1 MPRILSID
9 FGTKRT
15 GLAVTDPM
23 QFIATA
29 LDTIPTH
36 LCHDFIEKYCAQ
48 EEVEAFVIGEARQ
61 MDGSESESLKHA
73 RIFAKKLSEKLPD
86 IPIKWEDE
94 RLTSK
99 IAKQSL
105 LDSGLKKN
113 KRKDKNLL
121 DSTSAVLI
129 LQSYLQKNS

>member
-15 GLAVTDPM
+15 GIAVTDPLKL
-23 QFIATA
+23 IATA

-36 LCHDFIEKYCAQ
+36 ECVDFIFKYCSR
-48 EEVEAFVIGEARQ
+48 EDVEAFVIGEARQ
-61 MDGSESESLKHA
+61 MDGTESESLKHA
-73 RIFAKKLSEKLPD
+73 RIFAKKLAEKLPAT
-86 IPIKWEDE
+86 PIFWEDE

-99 IAKQSL
+99 IAKQTL
-105 LDSGLKKN
+105 FDSGLKKN
-113 KRKDKNLL
+113 KRKDKKLL

-129 LQSYLQKNS
+129 LQSYLEKNP